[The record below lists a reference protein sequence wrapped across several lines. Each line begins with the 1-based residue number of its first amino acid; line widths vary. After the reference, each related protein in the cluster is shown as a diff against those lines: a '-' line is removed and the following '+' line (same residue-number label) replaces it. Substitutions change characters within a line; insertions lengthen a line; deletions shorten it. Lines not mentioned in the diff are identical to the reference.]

1 MRILIVEDEQKIAQ
15 FTSNILKEMAY
26 ATDIAPTGNEARDL
40 FELIEYDLVILDLML
55 PDINGISLCKTFKE
69 MRPNRPVLM
78 LTTLSEIHDKVRGL
92 DSGADDYMTKPFHT
106 EEFTARVRALLRRN
120 QDSTLTL
127 ECADLQLD
135 LVKRQALRN
144 GETIKLTT
152 KEYALLEYLMRNQG
166 RPLSRVQISQHVWDL
181 HFDPES
187 NIVDAYIKQLRKK
200 IDHNGPKKLIK
211 TIIGHGYTINED

>member
-135 LVKRQALRN
+135 LVKRQAFRN

-200 IDHNGPKKLIK
+200 IDHNSPKKLIK
-211 TIIGHGYTINED
+211 TIIGHGYTINEE

>member
-69 MRPNRPVLM
+69 MRPNKPVLM

-211 TIIGHGYTINED
+211 TIIGHGYTINEE